1 MKRILSCLLILTTL
15 LLSLAGCQAAPPKEE
30 GTSLPAESSEA
41 PTPSEEARPLPDE
54 SNEETTGEPAPAI
67 SLHSM
72 DDLQKMRDM
81 CASAEEDELER
92 YLCSIEGGG
101 ATSRKDLE
109 TFLEAVD
116 SLPLLSLVEGDIS
129 WISYHNFYPEL
140 TPERNSV
147 IYITVQ
153 KAPDEWVRTGYFIG
167 VQDVD
172 AELKRRT
179 DRGDF
184 EASALKEPFYSKDG
198 RVAVYTEAANDAFS
212 SVTWIMTVDGILAE
226 TVYHTESPEDL
237 RAETVFKDPVI
248 GSLQEN

>member
-1 MKRILSCLLILTTL
+1 MKRIFAYLLTVSIL

-81 CASAEEDELER
+81 CASAEEDELEK

-116 SLPLLSLVEGDIS
+116 SLPLLSLVEGDIPS
-129 WISYHNFYPEL
+129 
-140 TPERNSV
+140 
-147 IYITVQ
+147 
-153 KAPDEWVRTGYFIG
+153 D
-167 VQDVD
+167 
-172 AELKRRT
+172 
-179 DRGDF
+179 
-184 EASALKEPFYSKDG
+184 
-198 RVAVYTEAANDAFS
+198 S
-212 SVTWIMTVDGILAE
+212 S
-226 TVYHTESPEDL
+226 ESSFPS
-237 RAETVFKDPVI
+237 VFKTIVPCVSVRKSASFRACKRSI
-248 GSLQEN
+248 TAECGCPYELSTPQLITA